1 MSQNGYGVVIIIIL
15 IIVLVK
21 VLVMVIRRPPRGHQ
35 AVRLNVDLCALLTDP
50 VILFLWS
57 DQSLSYCC
65 TVIKTVGLRSKV

>member
-1 MSQNGYGVVIIIIL
+1 MTYD
-15 IIVLVK
+15 LVD
-21 VLVMVIRRPPRGHQ
+21 VSCLLRSAGPFG
-35 AVRLNVDLCALLTDP
+35 ATRLLGMDVDLCALLTDP